1 MLTHKQLRTQAL
13 VNAAAKATFNK
24 LSDEF
29 SLLDELLKV
38 RTP

>member
-13 VNAAAKATFNK
+13 VNTAVKATFNK
-24 LSDEF
+24 LNDEF

-38 RTP
+38 RTS